1 VFPALVHWLVFRLAM
16 DDSLQELLSEQD
28 RLKKSLAATRKEI
41 KGEQQK
47 AKDKAKSVRKQWE
60 LTPWLK
66 KVIMIIYMLA
76 DLRAAPATKY
86 LHITAQRRR
95 WPTKSDEELD
105 RLVEDLFL
113 EVDVGLLLHMSDLE
127 APEDPAAAKEAL
139 KYVEQWRALEHV
151 KDLNQRLGIAPS
163 TELVLQKLEENRLKI
178 PEPSRP
184 SSLGVSAEGKARMWA
199 RRWRQ
204 RWGARHGRL
213 QIQDQVPLAEM
224 QSKAGFFESSWV
236 LFFCFLGPENGTH
249 FAPRFRASKWHRLGG
264 FHKKT
269 NENIQGRPILVPGIW
284 AQNVS
289 HFPAPESTQSGPSSV
304 AVVQLLCSPST
315 CWKGSASHQH
325 G

>member
-1 VFPALVHWLVFRLAM
+1 M
-16 DDSLQELLSEQD
+16 DGSLQELLLEKD
-28 RLKKSLAATRKEI
+28 RLKISLAATGKEI

-47 AKDKAKSVRKQWE
+47 AKDKARSVKKQWE
-60 LTPWLK
+60 LTPYLK
-66 KVIMIIYMLA
+66 KVTMIIYMLA
-76 DLRAAPATKY
+76 DLQAPPAAKY
-86 LHITAQRRR
+86 LHITASRRR

-105 RLVEDLFL
+105 RLVEELFL
-113 EVDVGLLLHMSDLE
+113 EVDVGMLAHESDLE

-213 QIQDQVPLAEM
+213 RIQDKVPLAEM
-224 QSKAGFFESSWV
+224 QSKALFGGSGRV
-236 LFFCFLGPENGTH
+236 LFGFSGPESGTR
-249 FAPRFRASKWHRLGG
+249 FAPRFRAPKWDPLLFLIGDSQYKFPGG
-264 FHKKT
+264 
-269 NENIQGRPILVPGIW
+269 PILVPGIW
-284 AQNVS
+284 AENRS
-289 HFPAPESTQSGPSSV
+289 HFPARKNTKPGPSSV
-304 AVVQLLCSPST
+304 AVVQLL
-315 CWKGSASHQH
+315 
-325 G
+325 